1 MNGETR
7 RKSLNGLDNNN
18 NNINFTKQKIGKDL
32 VKKVRKKAVNLV
44 KKIMNDEDGKYALHY
59 KRLAQIYINFGE
71 FKNLFLG
78 IGKTREDVE
87 NILLAAR
94 PLLVTA
100 TVDEQPKQPWEDWD
114 DGNLQLSKDG
124 DMVSVKDHV
133 YIRVGNRYEPFNK
146 STATL
151 YTQDGCL
158 SGSWLLAAKEG
169 DKYKYVSHTEAVKR
183 QMNRQIFYT
192 GQELEDVKQK
202 LKTRYR
208 DAIRMRFVDEFLSNK
223 DRLFKY
229 RCKELFKISG
239 DYNLDNYTDIDPLYN
254 RNLVA
259 EKSNML
265 RAKEAIVRVE
275 FNCCRD
281 VEDYDQKRE
290 RNEDEQ
296 KRQRVE
302 RKKNKREVKAKALA
316 EAERKKAEAK
326 ALTEALAGK
335 KSSKK
340 KKTETKLSNTGKNKK
355 KKIGRGRGRVKR
367 EEENEIEFKPTEMMF
382 ASDSESEAPK
392 EQKSDVES
400 EAFVEAPKEIEL
412 QESDVESEAFVEAP
426 KEIELQESEEESK
439 TVEEESKTV
448 EGESK
453 ELEAPKE
460 IELQESEEETK
471 TVEGESQE
479 LEAPKEIELQE
490 SDAESVAFESK
501 ELERV
506 DSPMSDDDLMRL
518 MKDDRVLDM
527 LDGLSDSESV
537 REMSMSESDQEVREV
552 KVSVD
557 SDSDKEFSFAA
568 STSED
573 DTLTSMM
580 QNMDAFASDEDDEDE
595 VKWAS
600 TSSGAD

>member
-1 MNGETR
+1 MNNEFQHSEKKKGKKKNKDKRSNRPEQTSDSAARRIRRQEEEKR
-7 RKSLNGLDNNN
+7 RKEEEENKNK
-18 NNINFTKQKIGKDL
+18 FQTKLTQ
-32 VKKVRKKAVNLV
+32 
-44 KKIMNDEDGKYALHY
+44 IMDSDYALHY
-59 KRLAQIYINFGE
+59 KRLAQIYNNFGE

-87 NILLAAR
+87 NILLAAK

-100 TVDEQPKQPWEDWD
+100 TVDEQPKQPWEDWA
-114 DGNLQLSKDG
+114 DGELQLSNDG
-124 DMVSVKDHV
+124 DMVSVKDSV

-158 SGSWLLAAKEG
+158 SGSWSLAAKNDEG
-169 DKYKYVSHTEAVKR
+169 YKYVSHTDAMKNQMKR
-183 QMNRQIFYT
+183 QVFYT

-229 RCKELFKISG
+229 RCKELFKSNPDNETYKHYDLV
-239 DYNLDNYTDIDPLYN
+239 DYEQIDPLYN

-275 FNCCRD
+275 FNCCNNVDTYNDTQKEEEKEREED
-281 VEDYDQKRE
+281 EQRRQRVEE
-290 RNEDEQ
+290 REDEQ
-296 KRQRVE
+296 KREKLEEQK
-302 RKKNKREVKAKALA
+302 RKEEKKSKYKREKADNRLQKIRDEQEALQKAL
-316 EAERKKAEAK
+316 EVDLLNEK
-326 ALTEALAGK
+326 
-335 KSSKK
+335 
-340 KKTETKLSNTGKNKK
+340 
-355 KKIGRGRGRVKR
+355 
-367 EEENEIEFKPTEMMF
+367 EIEFKPTESMF
-382 ASDSESEAPK
+382 ASDSESEAK
-392 EQKSDVES
+392 EQESEGES
-400 EAFVEAPKEIEL
+400 EAFVEAPKEIDL
-412 QESDVESEAFVEAP
+412 QESDVESEAF
-426 KEIELQESEEESK
+426 EEESK
-439 TVEEESKTV
+439 TVEEET
-448 EGESK
+448 K
-453 ELEAPKE
+453 EVEAPKE
-460 IELQESEEETK
+460 IDLQESEEESEAF
-471 TVEGESQE
+471 V
-479 LEAPKEIELQE
+479 EAP
-490 SDAESVAFESK
+490 K

-568 STSED
+568 TSED